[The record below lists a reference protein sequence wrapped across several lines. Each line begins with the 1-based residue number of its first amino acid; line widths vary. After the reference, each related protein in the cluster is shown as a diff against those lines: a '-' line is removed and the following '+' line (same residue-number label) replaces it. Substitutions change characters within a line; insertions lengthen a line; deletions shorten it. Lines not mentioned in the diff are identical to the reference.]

1 MAGPDGP
8 RNTEWDMGWQDI
20 SVPIRNGM
28 VTFEGDP
35 KVHLQRASSMDE
47 GGICNVSRLDFG
59 VHSGTHVD
67 APVHF
72 INGAA
77 GVEAVAIDA
86 LVGPALV
93 VDARAFDG
101 PFGRASIEALGIPA
115 GTARL
120 LFRSRNSELWSE
132 PVFTSSFSGVTE
144 DGARA
149 LIDLGVRLVGIDYL
163 SIAPFGDPT
172 PTHAALLAA
181 DVVILEGLDLRAVE
195 PGEYDLV
202 CLPILI
208 PGSDGGPARAIVR
221 RREE

>member
-1 MAGPDGP
+1 MS
-8 RNTEWDMGWQDI
+8 WQDI

-35 KVHLQRASSMDE
+35 LVHLQRVSSMDQ
-47 GGICNVSRLDFG
+47 GAVCNVSRLDFG

-77 GVEAVAIDA
+77 GVEAVPLDA

-93 VDARAFDG
+93 VDARSVDGQFD
-101 PFGRASIEALGIPA
+101 RAAIEALAIPA
-115 GTARL
+115 GTERL
-120 LFRSRNSELWSE
+120 MIRSRNSELWTE
-132 PVFTSSFSGVTE
+132 PDFSGSFSGVTG

-149 LIDLGVRLVGIDYL
+149 LLDLGVRLVGIDYL

-172 PTHAALLAA
+172 PTHVALLAA
-181 DVVILEGLDLRAVE
+181 GVVIVEGLDLRGVE
-195 PGEYDLV
+195 PGAYDLI

-208 PGSDGGPARAIVR
+208 PGSDGGPARAIIR
-221 RREE
+221 RRGSALP